1 MPFVFYMAN
10 AHNCVSWLHQKFHL
24 GEDIKS
30 GTEGEYNYDSST
42 LSHITVRQC
51 QTCRK

>member
-24 GEDIKS
+24 EEDIKS
-30 GTEGEYNYDSST
+30 GIEGEYDYV
-42 LSHITVRQC
+42 VRTSAHVIVMLC